1 MTGPG
6 LVLGLSGTVQ
16 LDDGRWISAE
26 IVTDATSSVPD
37 SGSASST
44 VIEIDAEGIG
54 ELHVRFSRPGD
65 RFGALGAPGHKPVRR
80 FMGERGVPR
89 EERGN
94 VPLVL
99 HGDDVVWVAGIEIA
113 DRYKLH
119 PSTKRRVRL
128 SLGGAR
134 GN

>member
-6 LVLGLSGTVQ
+6 LMLGLSGTVQ
-16 LDDGRWISAE
+16 LEDGRWISAE
-26 IVTDATSSVPD
+26 IVTEGA
-37 SGSASST
+37 SAGPAPPT
-44 VIEIDAEGIG
+44 IVEIDAEGLG
-54 ELHVRFSRPGD
+54 GLHVRFSRPGD

-89 EERGN
+89 EERSN
-94 VPLVL
+94 VPLVV
-99 HGDDVVWVAGIEIA
+99 HGDEVVWVAGIEIA
-113 DRYKLH
+113 DRYKVQ

-134 GN
+134 GS